1 MNRIGHCALTDMTVS
16 YGGDKF
22 TTFAGNHAPVQVD
35 IALQF
40 KEMELLN
47 QQMVQEGY

>member
-1 MNRIGHCALTDMTVS
+1 MTVS

-47 QQMVQEGY
+47 QQMIAEGY

>member
-1 MNRIGHCALTDMTVS
+1 MTVS

-35 IALQF
+35 LQLQF

-47 QQMVQEGY
+47 QQMIEEGY